1 MDLSANN
8 LKPSD
13 PASTA
18 VVEPSTL
25 KFIGDTQNLIW
36 LEFGLILAK
45 VNLRACFPRPAT
57 VLISKIMS
65 KAKLTKLDEAVM
77 AKQEFQRNSMA
88 AKLNWLRAGV
98 LGANDGI
105 VSTAGLV
112 MGVAGATTDSNSILI
127 AGVAGLVAGSISMA
141 GGEYTSVSAQKDSEI
156 ASLSRERRELAEDP
170 EGELRELAWFYEQ
183 KGLSLELA
191 TKVAK
196 ELTARDA
203 IKAHAEAE
211 LGIDSEQ
218 HASPTQ
224 AAFAS
229 FVAFAAGSLLPL
241 LAVTGPW
248 IEARIPVTVIAVV
261 ASLAITGFVG
271 AKIGGARSGIAI
283 IRNVVVS
290 LLTMGITFAIGSLVG
305 TAI

>member
-1 MDLSANN
+1 MS
-8 LKPSD
+8 
-13 PASTA
+13 
-18 VVEPSTL
+18 
-25 KFIGDTQNLIW
+25 Q
-36 LEFGLILAK
+36 
-45 VNLRACFPRPAT
+45 
-57 VLISKIMS
+57 SKIVE
-65 KAKLTKLDEAVM
+65 LDEAVM
-77 AKQEFQRNSMA
+77 ASQEFQRSAMS

-112 MGVAGATTDSNSILI
+112 MGVAGATTDSGAILI

-141 GGEYTSVSAQKDSEI
+141 GGEYTSVSAQKDSEK
-156 ASLSRERRELAEDP
+156 AALANERRELASDP
-170 EGELRELAWFYEQ
+170 AGEVRELAWYYEQ

-196 ELTARDA
+196 ELTKKDA
-203 IKAHAEAE
+203 LKAHAEAE

-224 AAFAS
+224 AALAS
-229 FVAFAAGSLLPL
+229 FIAFAAGSLLPL

-248 IEARIPVTVIAVV
+248 IGIRIPVTVGAVV
-261 ASLAITGFVG
+261 FSLAITGYVG
-271 AKIGGARSGIAI
+271 AKIGGARSTAAI

-290 LLTMGITFAIGSLVG
+290 LLTMGITYGIGLLVG
-305 TAI
+305 TAV